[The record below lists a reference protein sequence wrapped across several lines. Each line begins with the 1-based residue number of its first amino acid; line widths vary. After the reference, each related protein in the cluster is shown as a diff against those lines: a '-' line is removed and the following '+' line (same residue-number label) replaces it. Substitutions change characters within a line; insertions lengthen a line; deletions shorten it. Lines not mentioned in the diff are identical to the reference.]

1 MIISQHIQM
10 SNHYIVHLRYNVVWQ
25 LLIPHIPQLKNIR
38 SSLVV
43 RPLAQV
49 FPYVTCAGIKK
60 KVTNVGEDVEELEC
74 LCTVGGM

>member
-1 MIISQHIQM
+1 M
-10 SNHYIVHLRYNVVWQ
+10 SNHYIVHLRYNIVCQ
-25 LLIPHIPQLKNIR
+25 LLIPHIPHIPQLKNIR